1 MKVYL
6 ARHGETEWSL
16 SKQHTGRTDIPLTDN
31 GHRQA
36 EALRRL
42 FADRPVEKA
51 YTSPL
56 SRSVETARLAGFEHA
71 ERRDELLEFDYGEYE
86 GATTAQIRAERPD
99 WYLWRD
105 GCPGGETPAEV
116 AERVGRLIDE
126 LCEGGVDAALFG
138 HGHVLR
144 ALAAR
149 WLGLAPEGGG
159 LFALETATLSSLG
172 YEREVPVMWGWNQRW
187 EGSGL
192 PQNGD

>member
-1 MKVYL
+1 MRLYL

-16 SKQHTGRTDIPLTDN
+16 SKQHTGLTDIPLTDN

-36 EALRRL
+36 EALRNL

-56 SRSVETARLAGFEHA
+56 GRALETARLAGFADA
-71 ERRDELLEFDYGEYE
+71 EPRDELLEFDYGEYE
-86 GATTAQIRAERPD
+86 ARTTADIRAERPD

-105 GCPGGETPAEV
+105 GSPGGETPAQV

-126 LCEGGVDAALFG
+126 LREEGVDAALFG

-149 WLGLAPEGGG
+149 WLGLGPEAGG
-159 LFALETATLSSLG
+159 LFALETATLSTLG
-172 YEREVPVMWGWNQRW
+172 YERETPVMWGWNLR
-187 EGSGL
+187 
-192 PQNGD
+192 